1 MEDNQ
6 MNKGHI
12 QPGEVVNL
20 LTLKKDMSGDATFA
34 LVKTSDMEVIRMV
47 LPEGRNISEHSVEGE
62 MSVQCL
68 KGHTEFTVGDKI
80 HDLTEGDWLYLER
93 NELFSYR
100 TKTET
105 ILLVTILFVNSGS

>member
-1 MEDNQ
+1 

-20 LTLKKDMSGDATFA
+20 LTLKKDMPADSTFA

-47 LPEGRNISEHSVEGE
+47 LPEGKNIAEHSVEGE

-68 KGHTEFTVGDKI
+68 KGYTEFTVGEKT
-80 HDLTEGDWLYLER
+80 HDLTEGDWLYLNRDEK
-93 NELFSYR
+93 FSYH
-100 TKTET
+100 TQKKT
-105 ILLVTILFVNSGS
+105 ILLVTILFINSGSETEN